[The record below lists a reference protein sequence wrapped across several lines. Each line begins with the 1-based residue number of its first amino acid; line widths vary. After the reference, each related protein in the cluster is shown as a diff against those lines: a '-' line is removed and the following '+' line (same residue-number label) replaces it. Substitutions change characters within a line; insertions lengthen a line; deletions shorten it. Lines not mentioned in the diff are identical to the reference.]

1 MKTTA
6 KKVCYIHY
14 AYQTEKYCAE
24 YAYKMCVC
32 PAVFLLLLYH
42 IPLMYFQN
50 SGPAVWLW
58 VGMEV
63 DLEQDSCQQQGVTG
77 FGKQGGEKRCVCL
90 HTYFILCCGWWGGEN
105 GCVDTTKRKKTQTSQ
120 SFVIK
125 QHAIND
131 HCWEQENSWT
141 QHFTEVSNKPQI
153 LVRCVSTLFSNSVLW

>member
-14 AYQTEKYCAE
+14 AYEKEKYCGE
-24 YAYKMCVC
+24 YAYKVCVC

-42 IPLMYFQN
+42 ISLMYF
-50 SGPAVWLW
+50 WLW

-77 FGKQGGEKRCVCL
+77 FGKQGGKSGVCARIRVSFCVAGDEAERTAVL
-90 HTYFILCCGWWGGEN
+90 TA
-105 GCVDTTKRKKTQTSQ
+105 KKKTSQ
-120 SFVIK
+120 SFVFKQQAIK
-125 QHAIND
+125 D

-141 QHFTEVSNKPQI
+141 QHCTEVSNKPQI
-153 LVRCVSTLFSNSVLW
+153 IVCYVSTLFSNSVLW